1 MLSSFTCP
9 QISDKSRECQPC
21 CVSICFVTHCYFQTL
36 LLVLSSIYQIVNE
49 SATYTNVFVPQTRV
63 CCFRVWAKPSLCL
76 HALAKSSGCSQ
87 VRAKPGS
94 CCPAQTKPGRCVQ
107 SRAKPGL
114 CLRGRVGDVS
124 HTLLC
129 SNTFRG
135 RGGCPGKPI
144 AALGTGIAIEDTA
157 AACLVYG
164 NLRSRLPLGSQV
176 ALANPIGS
184 GQADTLAATSAALRS

>member
-1 MLSSFTCP
+1 MLR
-9 QISDKSRECQPC
+9 KHLLQPHIA
-21 CVSICFVTHCYFQTL
+21 VETL
-36 LLVLSSIYQIVNE
+36 LPVLSSIHMIVNE
-49 SATYTNVFVPQTRV
+49 SATGKRAFVPQTRV

-76 HALAKSSGCSQ
+76 HAMAKSSRCLQ
-87 VRAKPGS
+87 ARAKPGS

-107 SRAKPGL
+107 GRAKPGL
-114 CLRGRVGDVS
+114 CLRSRVGDVS
-124 HTLLC
+124 HMLLC

-144 AALGTGIAIEDTA
+144 AALGTGIAIEDIA

-164 NLRSRLPLGSQV
+164 NLRSRLPLRSQV

-184 GQADTLAATSAALRS
+184 GLADALAATIAVLRS